1 MKVYLAGPEVFS
13 HDAPVIFEKA
23 VKFAKEI
30 GLVPLSPF
38 DAVPTSHV
46 KNDVSMAKKI
56 YLGNIGLIDECDVV
70 VANLSSFRGS
80 EPDSGTV
87 FEVGYAIARG
97 KRVIAFIEQESF
109 YHEKV
114 MKISRIFRDESGGW
128 RDDQQRWVEEMG
140 MQFNLMIACS
150 VDQIVIG
157 SIEHAL
163 LAAARLDLTK

>member
-1 MKVYLAGPEVFS
+1 VKVYLAGPEVFS

-38 DAVPTSHV
+38 DAVPASHV

-56 YLGNIGLIDECDVV
+56 YQGNVGLIDECDVV

-97 KRVIAFIEQESF
+97 KKVIAFIEQESH
-109 YHEKV
+109 YYEKV
-114 MKISRIFRDESGGW
+114 MKVSRIFRDESGGW
-128 RDDQQRWVEEMG
+128 RDEQQRWVEEMG

-150 VDQIVIG
+150 VDKIVIG